1 MNFLLYCVGVSIA
14 TQEFVFYEKIEGAR
28 FFQEKVAG
36 SLFLCEKI
44 EPIQ

>member
-1 MNFLLYCVGVSIA
+1 MNFLLYCVGMSIA
-14 TQEFVFYEKIEGAR
+14 TQEFVFCEEYEGAR
-28 FFQEKVAG
+28 FFQEKVAE

>member
-1 MNFLLYCVGVSIA
+1 MLYCVGMSIA
-14 TQEFVFYEKIEGAR
+14 TQEFVFCEENEGAG
-28 FFQEKVAG
+28 FFKEKVAE